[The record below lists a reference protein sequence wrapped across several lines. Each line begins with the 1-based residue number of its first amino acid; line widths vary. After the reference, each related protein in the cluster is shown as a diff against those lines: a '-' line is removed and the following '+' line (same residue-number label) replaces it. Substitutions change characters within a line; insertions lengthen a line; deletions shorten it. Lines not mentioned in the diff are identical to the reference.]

1 MITFWGAYGRKVP
14 WSLGSVDDR
23 HCDCP
28 SIGSIDKQDLIY
40 KKKRD
45 N

>member
-1 MITFWGAYGRKVP
+1 MITFWGPMDGRCLDR
-14 WSLGSVDDR
+14 WSVDDR

-40 KKKRD
+40 KKKRE